1 MLAISHWDSDHFNA
15 LPRVLAQTQVGM
27 LVLPPTLAEA
37 RPPAWLERTVAER
50 VVAAQAG
57 GELRLAGGAHVDILA
72 PRRPWL
78 AGTRDEANDNSV
90 VLRVSYGSVHVL
102 LPGDLDAAGVA
113 RMVRDARAAGRSLRA
128 QVLVLPHHGR
138 QVARTADLLDA
149 AAPTWAIASCDWQ
162 ADRYLDE
169 DARARIEQSGA
180 RLLRTDEDGTIT
192 ITTDGTAAWVGTSR
206 GELATASAL
215 AAARG

>member
-1 MLAISHWDSDHFNA
+1 
-15 LPRVLAQTQVGM
+15 VGM

-37 RPPAWLERTVAER
+37 RPPAWLERVAAER
-50 VVAAQAG
+50 AVSAQAG
-57 GELRLAGGAHVDILA
+57 GGMWLDGGVRVEVLA

-78 AGTRDEANDNSV
+78 AGTRDDANENSV
-90 VLRVSYGSVHVL
+90 VLRVSYGSAHVL
-102 LPGDLDAAGVA
+102 LPGDLDAEGVA
-113 RMVRDARAAGRSLRA
+113 RLMHDARAAGRSLRA

-138 QVARTADLLDA
+138 QVLRTADLLDV
-149 AAPTWAIASCDWQ
+149 AAPAWAIASCDWQ

-169 DARARIEQSGA
+169 DALARIAQCGA
-180 RLLRTDEDGTIT
+180 RLLRTDEDGAIT
-192 ITTDGTAAWVGTSR
+192 VTTDGSTVRLRTSR